1 MLAMLMLM
9 LMQTVRMVMLV
20 LMLAMT
26 WMSSVAAAAAMMV
39 EAAMTMTSHRGA
51 YVHATLSRVPEWL
64 ASRPEP
70 RSPSGLQATRGTQ
83 ESKPI
88 AHFRVV

>member
-51 YVHATLSRVPEWL
+51 YVHATLSRATGLPTCHPERAKTETNRTL
-64 ASRPEP
+64 GSSSTVTEP
-70 RSPSGLQATRGTQ
+70 ST
-83 ESKPI
+83 
-88 AHFRVV
+88 